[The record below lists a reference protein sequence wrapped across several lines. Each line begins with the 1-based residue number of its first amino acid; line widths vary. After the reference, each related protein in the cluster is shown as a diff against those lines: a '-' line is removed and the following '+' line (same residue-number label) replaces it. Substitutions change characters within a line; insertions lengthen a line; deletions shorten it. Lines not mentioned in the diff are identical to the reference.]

1 MAKYV
6 IITFTSDGAIVQN
19 QCSAVGIR
27 QGDGAGEVTFK
38 AAFTGRRNDEYVAKL
53 HFKRPDGK
61 TVQNVVMS
69 PSSTDPNAFV
79 ATANTSWYFAVPGT
93 AKATIT
99 ITSTG
104 GTIAAQGS
112 YSFNVEATEVEVA
125 DSTLN
130 YDEAAALEGL
140 IADLDDRTLKRGTVL
155 TLSSQATAEDFYDA
169 ILAYYSENEIDPK
182 DGDRFVAQ
190 SMHLFVGSTKPVLF
204 SGEYR
209 NTKDVFIVENT
220 PTGSAGTT
228 NTSNIYVGFK
238 SGSTPTVIKIATKS
252 YVDSFFDENGAA
264 YKAVADEDGNRLE
277 ETYVKL
283 AGFNTVSATTLFTG
297 TVSFNRAGTVSF
309 GGTTSFNSV
318 INVAAGL
325 HANGKSNI
333 KIAIGPTAGY
343 VSEYVFPYSGNE
355 SGRNTTYTLA
365 TTEHISDAIDYLKTY
380 ANNWTGTNTFKSYV
394 NVQQGLYL
402 QDTTLFFW
410 GSESHI
416 RAGEGTFAYYY
427 LPYYADGNAYT
438 IATTSQVAT
447 AKADAISSA
456 ASTAQ
461 SKVDA
466 LAEAMDF
473 SNGEFG
479 EIKAEKITV
488 REFVSETTYST
499 SSAIESHYFEFMK
512 GNATDLSAN
521 YAGSA
526 FTKYDGDKDFFYG
539 LYGHEFVFGKCDV
552 ERDEDGN
559 IINIDP
565 VSLISAMGRAPT
577 SALVNDH
584 ILKWD
589 AATKKAVDGGFAASE
604 VMSVL
609 DQESQRVINENGRVA
624 AENIRAA
631 VEVTREKIQP
641 FPMTTAEYNHIKND
655 GWRYNVFADGTYS
668 VTENEAQNA
677 VRYYL
682 YQQNALYEL
691 TDDTAMAQALETVS
705 QASDLINSIDFVTAE
720 QWAALYAQD
729 ALVTGTHY
737 ILDDENHMKKLCV
750 DIPAAE
756 AERQAFET
764 YRIEHEGY
772 GITRAQLATLNANGV
787 FGVHFATVNGKLT
800 TVVSVYASQAL
811 AEAADEEYIFP
822 MQQGVTYA
830 LLD

>member
-1 MAKYV
+1 MAKSV

-38 AAFTGRRNDEYVAKL
+38 AVFTGRRNDEYVAKL

-79 ATANTSWYFAVPGT
+79 VTANTSWYFAVPGT
-93 AKATIT
+93 AKATVT

-112 YSFNVEATEVEVA
+112 YSFNVEATEVDVS
-125 DSTLN
+125 DSTLT

-140 IADLDDRTLKRGTVL
+140 IAELDEAALKRGTVL
-155 TLSSQATAEDFYDA
+155 TLSSQASAEDFYDA
-169 ILAYYSENEIDPK
+169 ILSYYSENEIDPK

-190 SMHLFVGSTKPVLF
+190 SLHMFVGSQKPVLF

-209 NTKDVFIVENT
+209 NTKDVFIVEST

-238 SGSTPTVIKIATKS
+238 SGSTPTVIKVATKS

-264 YKAVADEDGNRLE
+264 YKAVADEDGNRIK

-297 TVSFNRAGTVSF
+297 TVSFNSAGTVSF

-343 VSEYVFPYSGNE
+343 VSEYVFPYSGSE
-355 SGRNTTYTLA
+355 SGRNTIYTIA
-365 TTEHISDAIDYLKTY
+365 TTEHISEAIATFLASNNNFTG
-380 ANNWTGTNTFKSYV
+380 ANTHAGTERFNAAASFAGGIVLLENS
-394 NVQQGLYL
+394 
-402 QDTTLFFW
+402 D
-410 GSESHI
+410 
-416 RAGEGTFAYYY
+416 GEGFSSLTKDRARFKFGAVNLGYAVYSF
-427 LPYYADGNAYT
+427 PYDAPNEQGTTDQYT
-438 IATTSQVAT
+438 LATTSQVAT
-447 AKADAISSA
+447 AKAEAISSA

-466 LAEAMDF
+466 LATAMDF

-479 EIKAEKITV
+479 EIKAAKITV

-499 SSAIESHYFEFMK
+499 SSSIESHYFEFMK
-512 GNATDLSAN
+512 GNTSDLSSN

-526 FTKYDGDKDFFYG
+526 FTKYDSEKDFFYG
-539 LYGHEFVFGKCDV
+539 LYGHEFVFGKCDAV
-552 ERDEDGN
+552 RDSNGN
-559 IINIDP
+559 IIDIDP

-604 VMSVL
+604 VMAVL
-609 DQESQRVINENGRVA
+609 GQESDRQTAEQGRVS
-624 AENIRAA
+624 AENIRQINLEDDIENYPYAI
-631 VEVTREKIQP
+631 TQ
-641 FPMTTAEYNHIKND
+641 AEFN
-655 GWRYNVFADGTYS
+655 
-668 VTENEAQNA
+668 
-677 VRYYL
+677 L
-682 YQQNALYEL
+682 
-691 TDDTAMAQALETVS
+691 
-705 QASDLINSIDFVTAE
+705 
-720 QWAALYAQD
+720 
-729 ALVTGTHY
+729 
-737 ILDDENHMKKLCV
+737 LDN
-750 DIPAAE
+750 
-756 AERQAFET
+756 
-764 YRIEHEGY
+764 G
-772 GITRAQLATLNANGV
+772 GV
-787 FGVHFATVNGKLT
+787 FGVHFAAGKKIVT
-800 TVVSVYASQAL
+800 VYASEAL
-811 AEAADEEYIFP
+811 AEAAGETYKFP
-822 MQQGVTYA
+822 MNPDLDYPAKDVVGDIPPAPSVDGTYVLKCTVTNGVAVRYWEEVE
-830 LLD
+830 